1 MSNLPVE
8 IIVAEGLAIQI
19 TPEVLANAFWNMDTT
34 QQADFFEALANR
46 IEVASP
52 HAYGF
57 GEMQWCYLQD
67 ELRRPGREQANKM
80 HMALSAFAFDFWPQK
95 PEGARTGLR

>member
-1 MSNLPVE
+1 MENSPVE
-8 IIVAEGLAIQI
+8 VTVSDFAVEI
-19 TPEVLANAFWNMDTT
+19 TPEILAKAFWGMDTQ
-34 QQADFFEALANR
+34 QQADFFESLANH
-46 IEVASP
+46 IEASSP

-57 GEMQWCYLQD
+57 GEMQWCFLQD

-95 PEGARTGLR
+95 LDGARTGL

>member
-1 MSNLPVE
+1 MENSPVE
-8 IIVAEGLAIQI
+8 VTIAEGFAVQI
-19 TPEVLANAFWNMDTT
+19 TPEILAKAFWGMDTQ
-34 QQADFFEALANR
+34 QQADFLESLANH
-46 IEVASP
+46 IETSSP

-57 GEMQWCYLQD
+57 GEMQWCFLQD

-95 PEGARTGLR
+95 LDGARTGL

>member
-1 MSNLPVE
+1 MQNSPVE
-8 IIVAEGLAIQI
+8 IVVAEGIAVKITAETLAK
-19 TPEVLANAFWNMDTT
+19 AFWGMDTE

-46 IEVASP
+46 IQTEAP

-67 ELRRPGREQANKM
+67 ELRRPGRELANQM
-80 HMALSAFAFDFWPQK
+80 HMALSAFAFDFWPRK
-95 PEGARTGLR
+95 RDGARTGL